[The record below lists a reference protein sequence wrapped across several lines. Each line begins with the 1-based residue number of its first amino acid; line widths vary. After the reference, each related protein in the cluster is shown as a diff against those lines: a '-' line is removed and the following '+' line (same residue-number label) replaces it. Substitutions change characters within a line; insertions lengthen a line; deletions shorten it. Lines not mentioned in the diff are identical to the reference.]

1 MAGSG
6 LAGSGLGGEAVLAT
20 AVGRMAKAD
29 QVAADKVA
37 ISGGGPA
44 SGRVAAVVASW
55 LTTHRQQ
62 SSSLLVACSGGADSL
77 ALADA
82 VLQVAGDRQV
92 AAATV
97 DHGLQPGSA
106 GRAVDTA
113 ELLRAMGFARVFV
126 LTVVVDGGGGLEAAA
141 RRARYGAL
149 AEFAE
154 TECGGAAVLL
164 GHTLDDQAETVL
176 LGLSRGSGPRSIAGM
191 RAWRAPWGRP
201 LLGLRR
207 ADTEAAC
214 AAAGLPAWQDPH
226 NSDPSFTRVR
236 LRTEVLPLLERVLGG
251 GVASALA
258 RTAALLEDDLVALD
272 QMADR
277 ALAQSLAPDRSLD
290 CGALS
295 PWPSGIRRRVLRLW
309 AGAGV
314 EPGTAVEPVETGAA
328 DGAADGAGACVEF
341 GAGGTAI
348 ALTADH
354 LLRLDAL
361 VTAGRP
367 GSSVRLPG
375 GRDVVRDATHLT
387 LSPSVARHL
396 STARVK

>member
-1 MAGSG
+1 MSCGA
-6 LAGSGLGGEAVLAT
+6 
-20 AVGRMAKAD
+20 
-29 QVAADKVA
+29 
-37 ISGGGPA
+37 A
-44 SGRVAAVVASW
+44 SGRVSAVVAGW
-55 LTTHRQQ
+55 LATHRQQ
-62 SSSLLVACSGGADSL
+62 SSSVLVACSGGADSL

-82 VLQVAGDRQV
+82 VLRVAGDRQV

-106 GRAVDTA
+106 RRAVDTA
-113 ELLRAMGFARVFV
+113 ELLRAMGFARTAV
-126 LTVVVDGGGGLEAAA
+126 LTVAVDGDGGLEAAA

-149 AEFAE
+149 AKFAE
-154 TECGGAAVLL
+154 SDCGGAAVLL

-214 AAAGLPAWQDPH
+214 AAAGLLAWQDPH

-251 GVASALA
+251 GVAPALA

-272 QMADR
+272 LMADR

-290 CGALS
+290 CAALS
-295 PWPSGIRRRVLRLW
+295 PWPAGIRRRVLRLW
-309 AGAGV
+309 AGAAAGSTA
-314 EPGTAVEPVETGAA
+314 GTAV
-328 DGAADGAGACVEF
+328 GAGADAEF
-341 GAGGTAI
+341 AAGGTVI
-348 ALTADH
+348 ALTAGH
-354 LLRLDAL
+354 LRRLDAL

-375 GRDVVRDATHLT
+375 ARDVVRDANRLT
-387 LSPSVARHL
+387 LSRSGACHLPSRG
-396 STARVK
+396 